1 MLLLL
6 GISAATILTGCSSLA
21 GSHRQR
27 VDALYSARAKI
38 LAINREL
45 QDMEQIM
52 LHCIR
57 IHSGAL
63 AHAAMDVLTAIHGQP
78 DDAEKIYAQ
87 NITADLLA
95 KDKARAIKL
104 LTQRAA
110 LKSTIDGSRSHI
122 NADIA
127 KLTKLEA
134 KYEYA
139 SKLITAC
146 SIGAA
151 LLIFAFL
158 ALKFLL

>member
-1 MLLLL
+1 
-6 GISAATILTGCSSLA
+6 
-21 GSHRQR
+21 
-27 VDALYSARAKI
+27 LYCARAKI

-45 QDMEQIM
+45 QDINQVM
-52 LHCIR
+52 LHCAR

-63 AHAAMDVLTAIHGQP
+63 ADTAIDVLTAIHGQP

-87 NITADLLA
+87 NITMDLIG

-104 LTQRAA
+104 LSQRAA
-110 LKSTIDGSRSHI
+110 LKSTIDSSRSCI
-122 NADIA
+122 NQDLARI
-127 KLTKLEA
+127 TKLEA

-151 LLIFAFL
+151 ILLFAFL